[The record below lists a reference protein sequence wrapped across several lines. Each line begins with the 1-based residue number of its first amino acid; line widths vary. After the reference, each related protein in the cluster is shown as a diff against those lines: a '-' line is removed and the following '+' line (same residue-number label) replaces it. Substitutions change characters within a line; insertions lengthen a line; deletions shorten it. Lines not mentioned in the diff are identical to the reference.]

1 MKSYCDRTD
10 HNKTQKQ
17 SSKIIGINFS
27 GFGSSAF
34 QNRITPVPP
43 FKYIEDSFKLF
54 FKEGIQSS

>member
-1 MKSYCDRTD
+1 MTGQII
-10 HNKTQKQ
+10 NKTQKQ
-17 SSKIIGINFS
+17 SSKIIGINFL

-43 FKYIEDSFKLF
+43 FEYIEDLFKLF